1 MKIYEIK
8 IEIDS
13 LFGLIEARTK
23 TLLYDINP
31 DTNAQLID
39 IYSISEDEHYLF
51 MNYLQLTADDV
62 YSTIQR
68 LSDFKSLYRQLL
80 EPNEPE
86 LPRYSFDIQD
96 EETLKRIVQYRV
108 LLPDKFVQ
116 TKLIND
122 ITEALICGVCEKHFK
137 TKGYEK
143 GIALF
148 SNAYIFKISD
158 LKTISSGSNND
169 RDFTSQ
175 TRRRGLW

>member
-8 IEIDS
+8 VQIDDI
-13 LFGLIEARTK
+13 FGQVKARTK
-23 TLLYDINP
+23 KLLYDPNP
-31 DTNAQLID
+31 DVNASMID

-51 MNYLQLTADDV
+51 MNYLQDTAD
-62 YSTIQR
+62 YIYETIQK

-80 EPNEPE
+80 EEGEEE

-96 EETLKRIVQYRV
+96 DETGQRIVQYRV
-108 LLPDKFVQ
+108 LFPNKFVQ
-116 TKLIND
+116 TKFIND
-122 ITEALICGVCEKHFK
+122 ISEAMISGVASKHFK
-137 TKGYEK
+137 TVGYEK

-148 SNAYIFKISD
+148 TDIFTKKMKD